1 MKNAIISLILWL
13 AVQPLFSQDFG
24 SFSIPDN
31 LNLPAPVMDIDKN
44 APKAAEIPC
53 YMSKSGCSTVSGF
66 YIIKKWVLKYG
77 GDCPEIT
84 SGRGIL
90 EACKDIKANYPGS
103 HPTSE
108 RDAVCDAVHDK
119 LQPNWMH
126 TRASIEM
133 SRSICKSQK
142 SFGWFEDRIEI
153 EFEKSG
159 RISSDGEI
167 VRVTAKKEAGN
178 GDYKS
183 YKGSAQNIFNM
194 DIEVTC
200 SRNGNEWKNDT
211 LSIRIDKPYASSQ
224 SGSFSFS
231 VGPSVAKFSG
241 GYTQGVT
248 HTYPYGVWQKL
259 NIKGVFCG
267 SDIDQKDK

>member
-1 MKNAIISLILWL
+1 MKKIIL
-13 AVQPLFSQDFG
+13 PLFLSALLSPAFSQDFG

-31 LNLPAPVMDIDKN
+31 LNIPVPVMDADKG
-44 APKAAEIPC
+44 APRVPEIPC
-53 YMSKSGCSTVSGF
+53 YSSKAGCATVSGF
-66 YIIKKWVLKYG
+66 YMIKKWVLKYG
-77 GDCPEIT
+77 GDCVDIT

-103 HPTSE
+103 HPTAE
-108 RDAVCDAVHDK
+108 KDAVCDAVHDK
-119 LQPNWMH
+119 IQPSWMYK
-126 TRASIEM
+126 RPAIEM
-133 SRSICKSQK
+133 SRSICKSM
-142 SFGWFEDRIEI
+142 WFDDRIEI

-194 DIEVTC
+194 DIEITC
-200 SRNGNEWKNDT
+200 SRNANEWKNDT
-211 LSIRIDKPYASSQ
+211 LSIRIDKPQSVSQ
-224 SGSFSFS
+224 SGNFSFS
-231 VGPSVAKFSG
+231 VGPSVAKFGG
-241 GYTQGVT
+241 GYSYGVT

-259 NIKGVFCG
+259 DIKGVFCG